1 MKHQAQQML
10 IEYKQ
15 VVLDDKVIVPFPPSP
30 SNNSHQHINPFRNV
44 SDAKSPRPIAETR
57 SQSLLFPPETRG
69 SEASSRPSCCS
80 ETGQFQIA

>member
-1 MKHQAQQML
+1 ML

-15 VVLDDKVIVPFPPSP
+15 VVLDDKVIVPLPSIPIKQFSSTHQSLSKCLGCKIPPP
-30 SNNSHQHINPFRNV
+30 HRRN
-44 SDAKSPRPIAETR
+44 AFPIA
-57 SQSLLFPPETRG
+57 FETRG